1 MFKDYDEFAKNMDG
15 TDDLT
20 QERAIGMLIKD
31 VRARGIDVE
40 EPSDPPHDPE
50 FIRTGNAAHDIG
62 GPRSYPK
69 DARIAAAR
77 ARFRPAP

>member
-1 MFKDYDEFAKNMDG
+1 
-15 TDDLT
+15 
-20 QERAIGMLIKD
+20 
-31 VRARGIDVE
+31 VE

-50 FIRTGNAAHDIG
+50 FIRTVNAAHDIG